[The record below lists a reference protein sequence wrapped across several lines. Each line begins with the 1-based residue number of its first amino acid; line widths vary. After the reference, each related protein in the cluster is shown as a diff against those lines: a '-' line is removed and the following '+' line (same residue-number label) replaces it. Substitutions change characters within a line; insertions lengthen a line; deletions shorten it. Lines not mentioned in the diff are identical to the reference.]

1 MPSRGCRVPPEGR
14 GWGPAKSP
22 YDVLSKPALPDSN
35 GVAADA
41 ALGGDYPNRFS
52 RAVAASPSRLDRI
65 NTADRGERDADSR
78 QVERL
83 KLSKWA
89 EEYERG
95 QGKIRC
101 PQRERNNARRGQG
114 KRVQDRVSRPTGR
127 HRREEMSPQREQREA
142 IPAGRSGSGWP
153 GSGQRS
159 AGSGSSFRGG
169 VARRS
174 GNWRNGASGSGRRFT
189 GVTSGSGN
197 IWRKIAEG

>member
-52 RAVAASPSRLDRI
+52 RAVAASPSRVDRI

-114 KRVQDRVSRPTGR
+114 KRVQDRVSHPTGR
-127 HRREEMSPQREQREA
+127 HRREEMSPRSGSSGKRSRRAETGGPDPIAKSASSGITRPAGASAREA
-142 IPAGRSGSGWP
+142 I
-153 GSGQRS
+153 
-159 AGSGSSFRGG
+159 F
-169 VARRS
+169 
-174 GNWRNGASGSGRRFT
+174 WRN
-189 GVTSGSGN
+189 
-197 IWRKIAEG
+197 